1 MQFPL
6 ERGLGGFLQDF
17 RKILQQKKRPLS
29 EPFFH
34 YKLIKNYFAKPLR
47 SPKISK
53 VSKI

>member
-1 MQFPL
+1 MRFPL

-34 YKLIKNYFAKPLR
+34 YKLIKTYFAKPLIR
-47 SPKISK
+47 RGGSK